1 MKPHYCST
9 IMKFGKTSWN
19 SLELHMSYALCY
31 HQRIENLKHHLEKL
45 EARREDNQKKVDIAT
60 KRGEI
65 INNEVQ
71 QWLKNFDTVHQDMRR
86 LVDSV
91 DDKCCR
97 GLLPD
102 MCFRYKLGKN
112 AEKKM
117 AVIKK
122 LLSEGNFERV
132 SHSPPPPISAPLPST
147 QLAEDSP
154 PPPISGPLPSTQL
167 AEDHS
172 STESTISRI
181 LDALRDDK
189 VHIIGVYGVAGVGK
203 TTLVNEAAMRARGEG
218 LIDEVV
224 MVTASQNLSMKR
236 LQNEMAEKLGLK
248 IDEESESAIAAAL
261 SARLKDMNKILIILD
276 DLWDRFDLSNVGIP
290 CGGEQ
295 KGCKVIITSRSSNVC
310 RAMECQMVIEVGVLS
325 EKESWDLLKKVAGNV
340 MESPKLEE
348 VARNIIKECG
358 GLPQAIVTAA
368 QAMKQKSTML
378 REMRRRP
385 IPIA

>member
-1 MKPHYCST
+1 
-9 IMKFGKTSWN
+9 MKFGKTSWN
-19 SLELHMSYALCY
+19 SLKLHASYALCY
-31 HQRIENLKHHLEKL
+31 VQRIENLKRHLEKL
-45 EARREDNQKKVDIAT
+45 EARRKENQEKVDTST
-60 KRGEI
+60 KRGDI

-71 QWLKNFDTVHQDMRR
+71 KWLKNSDTVHQDIRR

-91 DDKCCR
+91 DNTKCCR

-102 MCFRYKLGKN
+102 MCFRYKLGKKADKN
-112 AEKKM
+112 L

-122 LLSEGNFERV
+122 LLSEGNFDWV
-132 SHSPPPPISAPLPST
+132 SRSPPPPSSGPLPST
-147 QLAEDSP
+147 QPAKDSP
-154 PPPISGPLPSTQL
+154 PPPISGPLSSTQL

-172 STESTISRI
+172 SAESTIGRI

-189 VHIIGVYGVAGVGK
+189 VRIIGVYGVAGVGK
-203 TTLVNEAAMRARGEG
+203 TTLVNEAAVRAQVEG
-218 LIDEVV
+218 LTDEVV
-224 MVTASQNLSMKR
+224 MVTVSQNLSVKR
-236 LQNEMAEKLGLK
+236 LQTEMAEKLGLK
-248 IDEESESAIAAAL
+248 FDEESESAIAATL

-340 MESPKLEE
+340 IESPKLEE
-348 VARNIIKECG
+348 VAGNVIKQCG
-358 GLPQAIVTAA
+358 GLPQALVTAA
-368 QAMKQKSTML
+368 QAMKRKSAML
-378 REMRRRP
+378 AEMRRRP